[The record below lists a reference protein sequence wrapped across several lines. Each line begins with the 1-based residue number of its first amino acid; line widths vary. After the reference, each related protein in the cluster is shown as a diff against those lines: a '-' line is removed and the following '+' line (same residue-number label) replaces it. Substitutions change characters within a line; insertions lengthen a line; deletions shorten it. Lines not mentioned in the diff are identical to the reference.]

1 MKQSA
6 HFTVDPR
13 LAALLGEAYRS
24 SEQALKE
31 LVDNAW
37 DADADHVWITLP
49 GPMTG
54 EAIIIRDDG
63 VGMTGQDLRRQY
75 LLVAGNRRTR
85 NGDLTATKKRKVKG
99 RKGIGKF
106 AGLMAAD
113 IMTLVASARGVATT
127 IVIPKKEILSAPKD
141 LEQIELPITTS
152 DCNAANH
159 GVTITLTGLNQN
171 LSHPDAD
178 TMRQL
183 LMLEYGRES
192 DFFIYVN
199 DQLLSMEDLPGESFV
214 EEVELLDVGT
224 IRLRFKIADGK
235 QKLKNSGIVL
245 RVGGKI
251 VGRPSY
257 FGLDKAEDIPR
268 KLLQKVYGEVEADGL
283 TDDVTAGWDA
293 VIENSKAFRVVEE
306 RVRSSV
312 RSGLEKVWKR
322 EINLANARLMKRLH
336 QRLAAMPEH
345 WRAYAK
351 IALEKVLR
359 RFSGESDERIAT
371 VANVVL
377 DALERD
383 EYWQVLKSIDEARH
397 GDVETLA
404 NALAEFGVVETAVM
418 ARQTMNRLRFLDSLE
433 ELVRKPGTLEGT
445 VHKALEKNLWV
456 FGDEYSLLTSNKTLA
471 STIDEYLG
479 QKFTGDRANKRPD
492 LFLADVSRD
501 RQLLIEFKRPSHT
514 VTRDDKNQAE
524 KYRDDLKS
532 RFTKEIDIV
541 VLGEKRKSG
550 LEAQHENGRVQLL
563 SYIEIISMARGRLEW
578 LVSELTNQVD

>member
-54 EAIIIRDDG
+54 EAIIIHDDG
-63 VGMTGQDLRRQY
+63 VGMTVQDLRRQY

-85 NGDLTATKKRKVKG
+85 NGDLTSTKKRKVKG

-141 LEQIELPITTS
+141 LEQIELPITAN

-199 DQLLSMEDLPGESFV
+199 DQLLSMEDLPGESFL
-214 EEVELLDVGT
+214 EEVELPDGGT
-224 IRLRFKIADGK
+224 VRLHFKVAHGK
-235 QKLKNSGIVL
+235 QKLKNSGLVL

-251 VGRPSY
+251 VGKPSY
-257 FGLDKAEDIPR
+257 FGLDRAEDIPR

-293 VIENSKAFRVVEE
+293 VIENSKAFRAVEE
-306 RVRSSV
+306 WVRPRL
-312 RSGLEKVWKR
+312 RSGMEKVYKK
-322 EINLANARLMKRLH
+322 EISAAYARLQKQLH

-345 WRAYAK
+345 RRDYAR
-351 IALEKVLR
+351 IALEKVMK
-359 RFSGESDERIAT
+359 RFLGESDERIAT

-383 EYWQVLKSIDEARH
+383 EYWQVLEHIDKARH
-397 GDVETLA
+397 GDVERLA
-404 NALAEFGVVETAVM
+404 EALAEFGIVEIAVM
-418 ARQTMNRLRFLDSLE
+418 AQHATNRLRFLDSLE
-433 ELVRKPGTLEGT
+433 ELIRNSDVLEIT
-445 VHKALEKNLWV
+445 IHKALENNLWI
-456 FGDEYSLLTSNKTLA
+456 FGDEYTLLTSNKTLA
-471 STIDEYLG
+471 RTMEEYLG
-479 QKFTGDRANKRPD
+479 QKFSGERALKRPD
-492 LFLADVSRD
+492 LLLADISRD
-501 RQLLIEFKRPSHT
+501 RQLLIEFKRPSHLL
-514 VTRDDKNQAE
+514 TRDDKNQAE
-524 KYRDDLKS
+524 KYRDDLQS
-532 RFTKEIDIV
+532 RFSKEIDIL
-541 VLGEKRKSG
+541 VLGEKRKVNLPSS
-550 LEAQHENGRVQLL
+550 HEGGRVKLF
-563 SYIEIISMARGRLEW
+563 SYAEVISLARLRLDW
-578 LVSELTNQVD
+578 FIKELTEEN